1 MTHELLN
8 QKLKIMKS
16 KYRHSIIVAAV
27 FIALAVTT
35 TVAQSADPLPSWN
48 EGKSKKAITDFV
60 AKVTTPGSSDFVP
73 VPERIATFD
82 NDGTLWAEQP
92 LYFQLLFGID
102 QIKALAPQH
111 PEWKDQ
117 EPYKSVLAGDLK
129 TAFAGGAKS
138 LVAIVGAGNTNIT
151 PDEYDQIVK
160 KWVATAKHPKTGR
173 LYTEM
178 VYQPML
184 ELLAYLRAN
193 GFKTF
198 ITSGGGVDFM
208 RAFSER
214 VYGIPLEQVIG
225 SVAEVKFEMRDGQ
238 PVLIRQPALSF
249 FDDNVFKPVA
259 IQRNIGRRPIA
270 AFGNS
275 DGDLQM
281 LQWTCAGSGARFCL
295 FVRHTDA
302 EREWDYDNTPLA
314 KFEAGLVEAKAKSW
328 TIVDMRTSGRSFIH
342 SRRSNRAA
350 STHIFKDTDHENEI
364 IKTLDHRR
372 RCRRPHR
379 YHTNG
384 PCEGDY
390 DRQRED
396 SRS

>member
-1 MTHELLN
+1 
-8 QKLKIMKS
+8 MKR
-16 KYRHSIIVAAV
+16 KYTHSIIAAAL
-27 FIALAVTT
+27 FFALAVTT
-35 TVAQSADPLPSWN
+35 TVAQFADPLPSWN
-48 EGKSKKAITDFV
+48 EGKSKKSIMDFV
-60 AKVTTPGSSDFVP
+60 AKVTKPGSADFVP
-73 VPERIATFD
+73 EPERIATFD

-129 TAFAGGAKS
+129 TAFTGGAKS

-160 KWVATAKHPKTGR
+160 KWAATAKHPKTGR

-184 ELLAYLRAN
+184 EVLAYLRAN

-208 RAFSER
+208 RAFAER
-214 VYGIPLEQVIG
+214 VYGIPPEQVIG

-281 LQWTCAGSGARFCL
+281 LQWTCAGSGTRFCL
-295 FVRHTDA
+295 YVHHTDG
-302 EREWDYDNTPLA
+302 EREWAYDNTP
-314 KFEAGLVEAKAKSW
+314 
-328 TIVDMRTSGRSFIH
+328 
-342 SRRSNRAA
+342 SRQ
-350 STHIFKDTDHENEI
+350 I
-364 IKTLDHRR
+364 
-372 RCRRPHR
+372 
-379 YHTNG
+379 
-384 PCEGDY
+384 
-390 DRQRED
+390 
-396 SRS
+396 